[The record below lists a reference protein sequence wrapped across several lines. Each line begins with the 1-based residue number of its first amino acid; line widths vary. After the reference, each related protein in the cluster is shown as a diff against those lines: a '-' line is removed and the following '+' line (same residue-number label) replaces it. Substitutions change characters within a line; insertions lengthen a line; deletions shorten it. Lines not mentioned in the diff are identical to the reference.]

1 MQFAMHANFT
11 NSQTLSPTAILGVSD
26 LHSGQAISVRRKKIS
41 ADNRIVLCGFNAFV
55 KMKVCLKSLNWN
67 MELNGGLKNGKKWW
81 KYHAVTA
88 NLCNCMVLAMR
99 STHTRSTC
107 REINSREI
115 NLSRDQLD
123 FFMLKRT

>member
-67 MELNGGLKNGKKWW
+67 MELNSGLKNGKKW
-81 KYHAVTA
+81 
-88 NLCNCMVLAMR
+88 
-99 STHTRSTC
+99 
-107 REINSREI
+107 
-115 NLSRDQLD
+115 
-123 FFMLKRT
+123 